1 MPPFTIAALEP
12 DFVIDLLYPVAI
24 IESYHDFRIIY
35 VIYELSELRR
45 DIALGARSINKYPL
59 SAVTEL
65 FVVPQIQHLET
76 VNILSFTKEIERKRL
91 INTRSKYTNY
101 SVPIKVGLE
110 HFTPAYW
117 KSGALFRALAF
128 HRSILSFLTRA

>member
-1 MPPFTIAALEP
+1 MCKVISVSNQKGGVGKTVTCVNLGIGLAREGRRVLLIDADPQGSLTISLGCQEP
-12 DFVIDLLYPVAI
+12 D
-24 IESYHDFRIIY
+24 
-35 VIYELSELRR
+35 
-45 DIALGARSINKYPL
+45 K
-59 SAVTEL
+59 
-65 FVVPQIQHLET
+65 LEYC
-76 VNILSFTKEIERKRL
+76 KRL

>member
-1 MPPFTIAALEP
+1 MSFALHHSFMVCP
-12 DFVIDLLYPVAI
+12 LLI
-24 IESYHDFRIIY
+24 
-35 VIYELSELRR
+35 
-45 DIALGARSINKYPL
+45 
-59 SAVTEL
+59 
-65 FVVPQIQHLET
+65 
-76 VNILSFTKEIERKRL
+76 RKRL

>member
-1 MPPFTIAALEP
+1 MEVSILPRLATGINN
-12 DFVIDLLYPVAI
+12 VA
-24 IESYHDFRIIY
+24 SQMYGDQF
-35 VIYELSELRR
+35 
-45 DIALGARSINKYPL
+45 
-59 SAVTEL
+59 
-65 FVVPQIQHLET
+65 
-76 VNILSFTKEIERKRL
+76 RKRL

>member
-35 VIYELSELRR
+35 VIYELTELRS

-76 VNILSFTKEIERKRL
+76 VNILSFTKEIE
-91 INTRSKYTNY
+91 
-101 SVPIKVGLE
+101 
-110 HFTPAYW
+110 PAYEDL
-117 KSGALFRALAF
+117 K
-128 HRSILSFLTRA
+128 

>member
-1 MPPFTIAALEP
+1 MENFFWLDEENRNIFHLVRFARFPKEKNNAVK
-12 DFVIDLLYPVAI
+12 DPVVYYHQTDDWPA
-24 IESYHDFRIIY
+24 ESPVGMWMDYGLVNQFLKEWE
-35 VIYELSELRR
+35 VRR
-45 DIALGARSINKYPL
+45 EQLVKG
-59 SAVTEL
+59 
-65 FVVPQIQHLET
+65 
-76 VNILSFTKEIERKRL
+76 EITNAEYFECKRL

>member
-1 MPPFTIAALEP
+1 MCFDDSTIN
-12 DFVIDLLYPVAI
+12 
-24 IESYHDFRIIY
+24 
-35 VIYELSELRR
+35 
-45 DIALGARSINKYPL
+45 SINVLKTQII
-59 SAVTEL
+59 SAY
-65 FVVPQIQHLET
+65 IQT
-76 VNILSFTKEIERKRL
+76 GGAQQTNGKRL

>member
-1 MPPFTIAALEP
+1 MSLTVLILHHRFEHHIIMPPFTIAALEP

-59 SAVTEL
+59 SAVTKL

-76 VNILSFTKEIERKRL
+76 INILSFIKEIE
-91 INTRSKYTNY
+91 
-101 SVPIKVGLE
+101 
-110 HFTPAYW
+110 PAYEDL
-117 KSGALFRALAF
+117 K
-128 HRSILSFLTRA
+128 